1 MRDLFRA
8 RGTFQARATPD
19 HGAMQ
24 GAPPLRQDRA
34 MKRESERI
42 TTGGVLGVRGPVLRN
57 PTYPT

>member
-1 MRDLFRA
+1 MYRAHDLSGPRD
-8 RGTFQARATPD
+8 PD

-42 TTGGVLGVRGPVLRN
+42 TTGGVRVRGSVLRN